1 MARDNSYCYSA
12 PAGGFRGRS
21 QGLVSGLSD
30 TDSRRS
36 GMNVP
41 RLPGDISEYFPH
53 LRSKWLDAGLEI
65 SRHTYCLYI
74 PARGGLYRNTAWKIG
89 TFVRI
94 FNILTSNGTREMG
107 QLFLNNLKPKTEDPL
122 PTSGRP
128 LCRVSAS
135 TITVNGRWHEGM

>member
-21 QGLVSGLSD
+21 QGFVSGLSD

-53 LRSKWLDAGLEI
+53 LRSKWLDAGMEI

-74 PARGGLYRNTAWKIG
+74 PGRGGPYTG
-89 TFVRI
+89 
-94 FNILTSNGTREMG
+94 ILATR
-107 QLFLNNLKPKTEDPL
+107 K
-122 PTSGRP
+122 
-128 LCRVSAS
+128 
-135 TITVNGRWHEGM
+135 